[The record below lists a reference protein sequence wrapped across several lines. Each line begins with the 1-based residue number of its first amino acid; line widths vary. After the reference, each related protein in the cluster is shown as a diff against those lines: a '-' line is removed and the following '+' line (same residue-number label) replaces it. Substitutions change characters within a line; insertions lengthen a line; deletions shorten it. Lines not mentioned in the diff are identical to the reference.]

1 VPGLYL
7 KESFKNTTTSF
18 KLRALLTESGAEQLE
33 LARAQRTP
41 RAGLENDMD
50 ALASMHN
57 CINTEVRFRAL
68 LTEGGNPRVQLHRA
82 GVSSMVNS
90 ASFAM

>member
-1 VPGLYL
+1 
-7 KESFKNTTTSF
+7 
-18 KLRALLTESGAEQLE
+18 LRARLQNGT
-33 LARAQRTP
+33 
-41 RAGLENDMD
+41 D

-82 GVSSMVNS
+82 
-90 ASFAM
+90 